1 MMRRIALALVMAA
14 TLAACQA
21 VGPVHIGEINQ
32 ARATALAQTELQ
44 RRHLDAY
51 GAWRSEVSDYGMLWE
66 VKADGAGMGYSSIK
80 PTSVCSGSDVD
91 HALRASVVLMDMT
104 ILGG

>member
-1 MMRRIALALVMAA
+1 MRRRIALALVLAA

-32 ARATALAQTELQ
+32 ARATALAQAELQ
-44 RRHLDAY
+44 RRHLEAY

-66 VKADGAGMGYSSIK
+66 VTFYRPAEKTDGPLLVRVAVNKKNEHIV
-80 PTSVCSGSDVD
+80 SV
-91 HALRASVVLMDMT
+91 SVGD
-104 ILGG
+104 